1 MLHPGDA
8 VVSALGTPFYLAFKS
23 VTCVVSA
30 AIAAP
35 VAGIAALS
43 DSHFAPEIR
52 RGLGDGINE
61 NCGPPY
67 GAQPLS
73 RAPGRANC
81 RGARD
86 DRAGKGA
93 GSIVRRSRC
102 SSAATIVTSSTR
114 DGRGIDAGTA
124 AAVTSGS
131 PSAADDRRGSG
142 AGCRWADQAVQ
153 QVEIDTTSITTYGP
167 RHARIACAD
176 SPPRSQAGC
185 FAAEGHAPIGA
196 SKRLV
201 AEQ

>member
-1 MLHPGDA
+1 MRTRVVTLCLVVALVGCETPPTYSSSRKEQMTVLHPGDA

-23 VTCVVSA
+23 VTCVLSA

-86 DRAGKGA
+86 DGA
-93 GSIVRRSRC
+93 GEGARSIVQHSRC
-102 SSAATIVTSSTR
+102 SSAA
-114 DGRGIDAGTA
+114 A
-124 AAVTSGS
+124 
-131 PSAADDRRGSG
+131 
-142 AGCRWADQAVQ
+142 
-153 QVEIDTTSITTYGP
+153 
-167 RHARIACAD
+167 IA
-176 SPPRSQAGC
+176 
-185 FAAEGHAPIGA
+185 
-196 SKRLV
+196 
-201 AEQ
+201 